1 METSVNQQGEPTT
14 VNRQVV
20 DSIKEINNLLREG
33 EFNLNGVSSQL
44 VIQAAGMAMLN
55 IVNQQQ
61 QLYSIQNAA
70 TTVAIKEML
79 TSSPQEAIQLMNET
93 IKNMKLTESIKDLK
107 ELMDGNNPEG

>member
-1 METSVNQQGEPTT
+1 METSISQQGEPTT

-33 EFNLNGVSSQL
+33 EFNLNGVSNQL